1 MDHVS
6 FGFAAAHPA
15 AKPNAP
21 TEHFCGKAPGFNL
34 IPTNEANSRSSRS
47 SLQTMPTENKR
58 IAVIPGDGI
67 GREVIGEA
75 LRVLERVKITHAVAL
90 EMVHFDWGADKFLK
104 EGISLPAGA
113 LEMLSNEFDAILA
126 GAFGDPRVPSNQHAE
141 DILLGMRRGLD
152 LYINLRPV
160 RLLDSRLT
168 PLRDRRVE
176 DIDFV
181 VFRENTEGAYCGAGG
196 FLKKGTAD
204 EIATQEELNTRRGVE
219 RIIVAAF
226 EYARANGRKRVTMA
240 DKSNVQRFGG
250 DLWQRVFKEVAA
262 DYSEIEANHQYVD
275 AMAMFMVL
283 DPAQYDVIV
292 SNNLFG
298 DILTDLG
305 AAIQGGLGL
314 AASGNL
320 HPGRVSLF
328 EPVHGSAPALAG
340 KGIANPV
347 GAILTSAM
355 MLEYLGHKEASAAI
369 EKAVGEAISQNET
382 TRDLGGTLST
392 EQAGNAI
399 RDRITKG

>member
-1 MDHVS
+1 M
-6 FGFAAAHPA
+6 
-15 AKPNAP
+15 
-21 TEHFCGKAPGFNL
+21 
-34 IPTNEANSRSSRS
+34 
-47 SLQTMPTENKR
+47 KR

-67 GREVIGEA
+67 GPEVINQA
-75 LRVLERVKITHAVAL
+75 VRVLDHLQATRNLQL
-90 EMVHFDWGADKFLK
+90 EFVNFDWGADKFLK
-104 EGISLPAGA
+104 EGVTLPDGA
-113 LEMLSNEFDAILA
+113 LDMLSRDFDAILA
-126 GAFGDPRVPSNQHAE
+126 GAFGDPRVPSNKHAE

-160 RLLDSRLT
+160 RLLHQRLT
-168 PLRDRRVE
+168 PLQNKNVN

-196 FLKKGTAD
+196 FLKQGTMD
-204 EIATQEELNTRRGVE
+204 EIALQEEVNTRRGVE

-226 EYARANGRKRVTMA
+226 EYAQKNKRKRVTMA

-262 DYSEIEANHQYVD
+262 EYPEITSNHQYVD

-314 AASGNL
+314 AASGNI
-320 HPGRVSLF
+320 HPGKVSLF
-328 EPVHGSAPALAG
+328 EPVHGSAPPMAG
-340 KGIANPV
+340 KGIANPI

-355 MLEYLGHKEASAAI
+355 MLEYLGFPTESDAI
-369 EKAVGEAISQNET
+369 EVAVRDAVSVNET
-382 TRDLGGTLST
+382 TTDLGGDLST
-392 EQAGNAI
+392 EQAASAVI
-399 RDRITKG
+399 AHLSR

>member
-1 MDHVS
+1 M
-6 FGFAAAHPA
+6 
-15 AKPNAP
+15 
-21 TEHFCGKAPGFNL
+21 
-34 IPTNEANSRSSRS
+34 
-47 SLQTMPTENKR
+47 KR

-67 GREVIGEA
+67 GPEVVREAVRVIRRLQET
-75 LRVLERVKITHAVAL
+75 RDIQLEFVD
-90 EMVHFDWGADKFLK
+90 FDWGAEKFLK
-104 EGISLPAGA
+104 EGITLPPGG
-113 LEMLSNEFDAILA
+113 LEMLSEQFDAILT
-126 GAFGDPRVPSNQHAE
+126 GAFGDPRIPSNKHAE

-160 RLLDSRLT
+160 RLLNERLT
-168 PLRDRRVE
+168 PLRDKTTE

-196 FLKKGTAD
+196 FLKKGTID
-204 EIATQEELNTRRGVE
+204 EIATQEEVNTRRGVE

-226 EYARANGRKRVTMA
+226 EYARANGRRRVTMA

-250 DLWQRVFKEVAA
+250 DLWQRVFKEVASS
-262 DYSEIEANHQYVD
+262 YTEIEANHQYVD

-292 SNNLFG
+292 SNNMFG

-314 AASGNL
+314 AASGNI

-328 EPVHGSAPALAG
+328 EPVHGSAPPLAG
-340 KGIANPV
+340 KGIANPI

-355 MLEYLGHKEASAAI
+355 MLEYLGYQTESRMIEEAVRAAI
-369 EKAVGEAISQNET
+369 SAEET
-382 TRDLGGTLST
+382 TRDLGGKLST
-392 EQAGNAI
+392 ELAGAAI
-399 RDRITKG
+399 VNRLGTN

>member
-1 MDHVS
+1 MVRAYPCSASRFNESHLDTVS
-6 FGFAAAHPA
+6 TARGS
-15 AKPNAP
+15 
-21 TEHFCGKAPGFNL
+21 GWVR
-34 IPTNEANSRSSRS
+34 RSPVK
-47 SLQTMPTENKR
+47 TMKR

-67 GREVIGEA
+67 GPEVVREAV
-75 LRVLERVKITHAVAL
+75 RVLRHLQETKDLKLQFVD
-90 EMVHFDWGADKFLK
+90 FDWGAEKFLRD
-104 EGISLPAGA
+104 GVTLPPGA
-113 LEMLSNEFDAILA
+113 LEMLTAEFDAILA
-126 GAFGDPRVPSNQHAE
+126 GAFGDPRVPSNEHAE

-160 RLLDSRLT
+160 RLLNDRLT
-168 PLRDRRVE
+168 PLLNRTTS

-196 FLKKGTAD
+196 FLKHGTAD
-204 EIATQEELNTRRGVE
+204 EIALQDEVNTRRGVE

-250 DLWQRVFKEVAA
+250 DLWQRVFKEVATG
-262 DYSEIEANHQYVD
+262 YTEITANHQYVD
-275 AMAMFMVL
+275 AMAMYLVL
-283 DPAQYDVIV
+283 DPSQYDVIV

-314 AASGNL
+314 AASGNI

-328 EPVHGSAPALAG
+328 EPVHGSAPPIAG
-340 KGIANPV
+340 KGIANPI

-355 MLEYLGHKEASAAI
+355 MLEYLGFQTLSNEI
-369 EKAVGEAISQNET
+369 EVAVRSAISANET
-382 TRDLGGTLST
+382 TRDLGGQLST
-392 EQAGNAI
+392 EQAGGAI
-399 RDRITKG
+399 IARL

>member
-1 MDHVS
+1 MTV
-6 FGFAAAHPA
+6 
-15 AKPNAP
+15 AK
-21 TEHFCGKAPGFNL
+21 T
-34 IPTNEANSRSSRS
+34 
-47 SLQTMPTENKR
+47 R

-67 GREVIGEA
+67 GPEVVREAVRVI
-75 LRVLERVKITHAVAL
+75 ERVRETYGIEL
-90 EMVHFDWGADKFLK
+90 ELTHFDWGADKFLRD
-104 EGISLPAGA
+104 GVSLPEGA
-113 LEMLSNEFDAILA
+113 LEMLSNEFNAILA

-160 RLLDSRLT
+160 RLLDPRLT
-168 PLRDRRVE
+168 PLRDRKLE

-196 FLKKGTAD
+196 FLKKGTLD

-219 RIIVAAF
+219 RIIIAAF
-226 EYARANGRKRVTMA
+226 EYARAQGRQRVTMA

-262 DYSEIEANHQYVD
+262 DYTEIEANHQYVD

-314 AASGNL
+314 AASGNI

-328 EPVHGSAPALAG
+328 EPVHGSAPTIAG

-355 MLEYLGHKEASAAI
+355 MLEYLGRKKASQAI
-369 EKAVGEAISQNET
+369 EKAVREAVVNNET
-382 TRDLGGTLST
+382 TRDLGGNLST
-392 EQAGNAI
+392 EGAGAAI
-399 RDRITKG
+399 CGRLTA

>member
-1 MDHVS
+1 M
-6 FGFAAAHPA
+6 PA
-15 AKPNAP
+15 EK
-21 TEHFCGKAPGFNL
+21 
-34 IPTNEANSRSSRS
+34 
-47 SLQTMPTENKR
+47 KR
-58 IAVIPGDGI
+58 IAVVPGDGI
-67 GREVIGEA
+67 GPEVIA
-75 LRVLERVKITHAVAL
+75 QAVRVLKQIEKTHGAQL
-90 EMVHFDWGADKFLK
+90 ELVHFDWGADRFLRD
-104 EGISLPAGA
+104 GVTLPLDA
-113 LEMLSNEFDAILA
+113 LAMLSNEFHAILA
-126 GAFGDPRVPSNQHAE
+126 GAFGDPRIPSNKHAE

-160 RLLDSRLT
+160 RLFNARLT
-168 PLRDRRVE
+168 PLRDKTTE

-196 FLKKGTAD
+196 FLKKGTTD

-226 EYARANGRKRVTMA
+226 EYAKANGRKRVTMA

-262 DYSEIEANHQYVD
+262 GYSDIEANHQYVD

-305 AAIQGGLGL
+305 AAIVGGLGL
-314 AASGNL
+314 AASGNI

-328 EPVHGSAPALAG
+328 EPVHGSAPPLAS
-340 KGIANPV
+340 KGIANPI
-347 GAILTSAM
+347 GAILTAAM
-355 MLEYLGHKEASAAI
+355 MLEYLGYKPASEAI
-369 EKAVGEAISQNET
+369 EAAVRQSILHHET

-392 EQAGNAI
+392 AEVGEAI
-399 RDRITKG
+399 